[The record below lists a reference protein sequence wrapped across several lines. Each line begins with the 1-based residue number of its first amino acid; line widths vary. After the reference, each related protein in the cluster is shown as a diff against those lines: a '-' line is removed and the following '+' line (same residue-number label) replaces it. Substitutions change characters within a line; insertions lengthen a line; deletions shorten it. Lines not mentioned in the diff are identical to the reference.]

1 VAKGNKNGGKSRPWT
16 EDEETQLAQLWS
28 EMSSGELAP
37 ILDRSPQALKTKA
50 MHLGL
55 KSGRKPNA
63 YRPDIWLSDELEFL
77 RQNYQIMSYAEIGK
91 ALGRTKAAV
100 DHKAS
105 DLKLVGRSPMERA
118 QRQEDSTHWRGGTY
132 TGCYTRLWMD
142 YVRPSVFERDNWMC
156 LECGLFSPGMKLI
169 VAHHIIPARLT
180 RDNRISNHAT
190 LCRTCHYGQKAHDWT
205 DFSPQMLKQLPEYQR
220 QILEAA

>member
-1 VAKGNKNGGKSRPWT
+1 VPRWSRA
-16 EDEETQLAQLWS
+16 EDAQLTELWQTQ
-28 EMSSGELAP
+28 SSVELSAVFE
-37 ILDRSPQALKTKA
+37 RSPQAVRTRA
-50 MHLGL
+50 MRLGL
-55 KSGRKPNA
+55 KTERYGTQYKPDLWTA
-63 YRPDIWLSDELEFL
+63 EHIEFL
-77 RQNYQIMSYAEIGK
+77 KENCTKLSYQDIGA
-91 ALGRTKAAV
+91 ALGRTKAAI
-100 DHKAS
+100 DQKTHE
-105 DLKLVGRSPMERA
+105 LGLVGRPPMERA
-118 QRQEDSTHWRGGTY
+118 RRQEDSTHWRGGTY
-132 TGCYTRLWMD
+132 TGCYTRLWME